1 MESGFT
7 PMNDTDLALQN
18 ALKRIDALELQVAEL
33 RGIRLVR
40 ESSSLKPV
48 NRAAYQKALD
58 AFVAGDRKAIREYLR
73 HYRVPGTSGDT
84 AMNKISAS
92 HTKGKRI

>member
-7 PMNDTDLALQN
+7 PMNETDLLQN

-40 ESSSLKPV
+40 ESPSAKPV
-48 NRAAYQKALD
+48 NRAAYQKALE
-58 AFVAGDRKAIREYLR
+58 AFMAGDRKALR
-73 HYRVPGTSGDT
+73 AYMAHYRIPGTSGAAST
-84 AMNKISAS
+84 AETNNTN
-92 HTKGKRI
+92 TKMKRKF